1 MDQRKVTK
9 GEYFET
15 NENEKSKY
23 QNLWDAVKWYL
34 REK

>member
-1 MDQRKVTK
+1 MDQSKVTQ

-15 NENEKSKY
+15 TENEKSKY
-23 QNLWDAVKWYL
+23 QNLWDAIKLDL

>member
-1 MDQRKVTK
+1 MDQRKVTE

-23 QNLWDAVKWYL
+23 QNYGMQLNGI
-34 REK
+34 

>member
-1 MDQRKVTK
+1 MDQSKVTQ

-23 QNLWDAVKWYL
+23 QNLWDAIKLDL